1 MGIDAL
7 KIFFLSV
14 NMILSN
20 RFEKKCEQL
29 LEKKKRGKKKILAYI
44 YSGKSMSKLQ
54 QKNTDEEV
62 FQQMCEILREKGNVK
77 GLEFLTLKTFAHDTR
92 GLCSLLS
99 RLPGEEIC
107 RIPLE
112 YCLTDYD
119 IDNNTVL
126 KPIWQ
131 KHPELAQTPINRFI
145 LLFYKEYI
153 KPSKEFYRHWF
164 SLFSKD
170 LSSYSINWSTAEL
183 KACGVLCPIQ
193 RLTVEVSVWIHK
205 THQQLKP
212 IVEEF
217 PNIFGEEGVKAFD
230 IDMVRFLCMSCRSRG
245 CRLLIEKSTDKK
257 SDNESK
263 DKDKDKGK
271 ENENEKEKEN
281 DNEQPIDMSNYHHCF
296 IPIGDFGNHK
306 IGANA
311 LKQYQQRFEQRRHV
325 NFSDDNQF
333 ANYMS
338 FNKQLMK
345 QKFFEFD
352 KATQHVIIRA
362 QEMIVHGGEVCYE
375 YTAAPNWEL
384 LCNFGFAL
392 EWNEFDRIIVSCVFD
407 NSNVKRLRKE
417 LEILTKMGM
426 SQFLR
431 ELDDEHGGKKYS
443 LAVGLT
449 LHDSVPNVLL
459 IANRIKLLS
468 DRQLDSWTQQQ
479 IAQMDKIITRKDKIN
494 QSKTQAHNDA
504 TAKDQSQEEERMND
518 EMLINQVAS
527 SSLSDDNELM
537 KLEELKSIE
546 YIILKNLKQS
556 MIELKSHYQSTKPN
570 IDPRELKHKEVL
582 IVYQSIRRII
592 FKTIQTLD
600 EKLNDLN
607 IDSGNK

>member
-1 MGIDAL
+1 
-7 KIFFLSV
+7 
-14 NMILSN
+14 
-20 RFEKKCEQL
+20 
-29 LEKKKRGKKKILAYI
+29 
-44 YSGKSMSKLQ
+44 
-54 QKNTDEEV
+54 
-62 FQQMCEILREKGNVK
+62 
-77 GLEFLTLKTFAHDTR
+77 
-92 GLCSLLS
+92 
-99 RLPGEEIC
+99 
-107 RIPLE
+107 
-112 YCLTDYD
+112 
-119 IDNNTVL
+119 
-126 KPIWQ
+126 
-131 KHPELAQTPINRFI
+131 
-145 LLFYKEYI
+145 
-153 KPSKEFYRHWF
+153 
-164 SLFSKD
+164 
-170 LSSYSINWSTAEL
+170 
-183 KACGVLCPIQ
+183 
-193 RLTVEVSVWIHK
+193 
-205 THQQLKP
+205 
-212 IVEEF
+212 
-217 PNIFGEEGVKAFD
+217 
-230 IDMVRFLCMSCRSRG
+230 
-245 CRLLIEKSTDKK
+245 
-257 SDNESK
+257 
-263 DKDKDKGK
+263 
-271 ENENEKEKEN
+271 
-281 DNEQPIDMSNYHHCF
+281 
-296 IPIGDFGNHK
+296 
-306 IGANA
+306 
-311 LKQYQQRFEQRRHV
+311 
-325 NFSDDNQF
+325 
-333 ANYMS
+333 
-338 FNKQLMK
+338 
-345 QKFFEFD
+345 
-352 KATQHVIIRA
+352 
-362 QEMIVHGGEVCYE
+362 
-375 YTAAPNWEL
+375 
-384 LCNFGFAL
+384 
-392 EWNEFDRIIVSCVFD
+392 
-407 NSNVKRLRKE
+407 RLRKE